1 MQACAMTEVLL
12 LGVQSFGVQSFGV
25 QSFGVRVVSAEWR
38 SYAS

>member
-25 QSFGVRVVSAEWR
+25 RVVSAEWR